1 MLGGRFLVV
10 DCLTT
15 GQWDNEDVCKLGGTK
30 GATLAVGLTYLTE
43 QFADPA
49 KSWERQSG
57 LHPPSTLQPEQ
68 SSKHG
73 QYFIRQEAGWGWGRR
88 RRRSTHLDH
97 AVRVI
102 DGPNHQSFP
111 RHPTIVSKSGGGR
124 RGSGSAFQECICGG
138 NDERVMVV
146 SERDGWIEIEC
157 QSRR

>member
-1 MLGGRFLVV
+1 MLGGCFLVV

-15 GQWDNEDVCKLGGTK
+15 GQWDKGGVCKLGGTK
-30 GATLAVGLTYLTE
+30 GTTLAVGLTYLTE
-43 QFADPA
+43 QFANSA

-57 LHPPSTLQPEQ
+57 LHPPSILQPEQ

-73 QYFIRQEAGWGWGRR
+73 QYCIRQKRGRR
-88 RRRSTHLDH
+88 GRRRSTHLDH

-124 RGSGSAFQECICGG
+124 RSGSAFQECICGG

-146 SERDGWIEIEC
+146 SERAGWIEIEC
-157 QSRR
+157 QSRG